1 MTLRPRPLHLPGRR
15 RPLGVADLT
24 FLPALP
30 RVVCRN
36 VKSKSHTRIIWL
48 LVSLWFRRLYESV
61 LQNDTNVG
69 TGTLGACPS
78 NRFDRF
84 RREFDSAKSVIRS
97 QSFHC
102 SHRSAYK

>member
-69 TGTLGACPS
+69 TGTLAFQAVQAGVALHQPAAFHRDRAVGGCVGA
-78 NRFDRF
+78 
-84 RREFDSAKSVIRS
+84 
-97 QSFHC
+97 
-102 SHRSAYK
+102 

>member
-1 MTLRPRPLHLPGRR
+1 
-15 RPLGVADLT
+15 VADLT

-30 RVVCRN
+30 RVVRRN

-69 TGTLGACPS
+69 TGTLDSQKRVEAPQLSQMRYC
-78 NRFDRF
+78 
-84 RREFDSAKSVIRS
+84 DSAM
-97 QSFHC
+97 
-102 SHRSAYK
+102 